1 MKLSHSIIIMFVG
14 SFIIQYFGVLI
25 TFLSNLIGFI
35 ESWICQVEN
44 FFDDNH
50 KEYGQDSK

>member
-1 MKLSHSIIIMFVG
+1 MII

-35 ESWICQVEN
+35 ESWIWQVEN